1 MNWNLVVMIM
11 AITWPQPP
19 VRSPTPRE
27 NLLDHKSNG
36 GAGATSVIVLMW
48 TEDRVVKLGEDLEN
62 HHVGAQSWPDGPSPS
77 NPGSDFRNP
86 RATGSPSASS

>member
-1 MNWNLVVMIM
+1 MIM

-19 VRSPTPRE
+19 LRSPTPRE

-48 TEDRVVKLGEDLEN
+48 TEDRVLNLGEDLEN
-62 HHVGAQSWPDGPSPS
+62 HHVGAQSWLTALPHPIQAPIPEIPGPLGHRQP
-77 NPGSDFRNP
+77 PAEG
-86 RATGSPSASS
+86 AS